1 MKCACFRKTLDQA
14 ELNAD
19 PLVIEKQSHRYT
31 QSYLLKSTGYQ
42 RKRLLNPITSGVYE
56 CNSQCTCH
64 RDHCSNRL
72 VQHGLFVQLQ
82 LFKDRAKGWGLRTL
96 HDIPRGTFICQYVG
110 ELLTSDQGN
119 ERAQTMDDK
128 YQTSLDLV
136 KGVRYNV
143 ERAADNDDDEGV
155 YVVDGRLFSNLG
167 RYFNHSCEP
176 NMFIQNVFI
185 ESHDLHFPN
194 LALFART
201 HITAGQGRTSRDF
214 AAAET
219 FPRGRTTRTRWCL
232 ELTWHY
238 NCELLPDR
246 EVQCVCGS
254 RTCRGRLF

>member
-143 ERAADNDDDEGV
+143 ERVADNDDEAV

-214 AAAET
+214 AAPET
-219 FPRGRTTRTRWCL
+219 FPPRTNDTHALVFRANVAL
-232 ELTWHY
+232 
-238 NCELLPDR
+238 
-246 EVQCVCGS
+246 
-254 RTCRGRLF
+254 